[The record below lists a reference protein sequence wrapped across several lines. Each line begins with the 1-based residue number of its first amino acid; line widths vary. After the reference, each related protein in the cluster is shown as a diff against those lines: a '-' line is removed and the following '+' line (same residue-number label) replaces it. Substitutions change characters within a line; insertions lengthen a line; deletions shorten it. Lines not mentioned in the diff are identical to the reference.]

1 MNGIR
6 PEFQSFVNEYID
18 YCRLEKNLSGNSV
31 ISYTN
36 DLKNFF
42 GYISDL
48 QIRDL
53 NEITTDHIRGFLE
66 ELSNLELSETTSARY
81 HSSLKGFFSYNFLQE
96 YTERN
101 PMEKIKPPKLKKDLP
116 EVLSVEEIDLILNQI
131 HTTTTAG
138 QRDRAMIETLYACG
152 LRVSELTGL
161 AISDYFP
168 DEEMIRAFGKGSK
181 ERYIPVGNSAIKAI
195 NEYLTEARPIL
206 NKGKAGGIM
215 FLNGRGKKLS
225 RMGVWKIIQKYVAAA
240 GISKRVYPHIFRHS
254 FATHLIEGGADL
266 RAVQEML
273 GHTSI
278 TVTQIY
284 THVDRSFVKEIH
296 YLYHPRGK

>member
-18 YCRLEKNLSGNSV
+18 YCRLEKNLSGNSI

-101 PMEKIKPPKLKKDLP
+101 PMEKIKAPKLKKDLP

-181 ERYIPVGNSAIKAI
+181 ERYIPMGNSAIKAI

>member
-1 MNGIR
+1 MTGIQ
-6 PEFQSFVNEYID
+6 PEFHSFVNEYID
-18 YCRLEKNLSGNSV
+18 YCRLEKNLSENSV

-36 DLKNFF
+36 DLRNFF
-42 GYISDL
+42 NYISEL

-53 NEITTDHIRGFLE
+53 NEITTEHIKGFLQ
-66 ELSNLELSETTSARY
+66 ELSNLELSETTTARY

-101 PMEKIKPPKLKKDLP
+101 PMEKIRAPRLKKDLP
-116 EVLSVEEIDLILNQI
+116 EVLSIQEIDLILSRINN
-131 HTTTTAG
+131 TTYAG

-161 AISDYFP
+161 ALSDYFP
-168 DEEMIRAFGKGSK
+168 EEEMIRAFGKGSK
-181 ERYIPVGNSAIKAI
+181 ERYIPVGSSAINAI
-195 NEYLTEARPIL
+195 NLYLKETRPIL
-206 NKGKAGGIM
+206 NKGNAGGVM

-225 RMGVWKIIQKYVAAA
+225 RMGVWKIIQKYVSGA
-240 GISKRVYPHIFRHS
+240 GISRRVYPHIFRHS

-284 THVDRSFVKEIH
+284 THIDRNFVKEIH
-296 YLYHPRGK
+296 FLYHPRGK

>member
-101 PMEKIKPPKLKKDLP
+101 PMEKIKAPKLKKDLP

>member
-1 MNGIR
+1 MNGIQ

-31 ISYTN
+31 LSYTN

-42 GYISDL
+42 AYMAEL

-53 NEITTDHIRGFLE
+53 NEITIDHIRGFLE

-96 YTERN
+96 YIERN
-101 PMEKIKPPKLKKDLP
+101 PMEKIRAPKLKKDLP

-181 ERYIPVGNSAIKAI
+181 ERYIPVGQSAIKAI
-195 NEYLTEARPIL
+195 SEYLTEARPLL

-225 RMGVWKIIQKYVAAA
+225 RMGIWKIIQKYVSAA

-284 THVDRSFVKEIH
+284 THIDRNFVKEIH

>member
-18 YCRLEKNLSGNSV
+18 YCRLEKNLSGNSI

-101 PMEKIKPPKLKKDLP
+101 PMEKIKAPKLKKDLP

>member
-36 DLKNFF
+36 DLRNFF

-101 PMEKIKPPKLKKDLP
+101 PMEKIKAPKLKKELP

-168 DEEMIRAFGKGSK
+168 GEEMIRAFGKGSK

>member
-101 PMEKIKPPKLKKDLP
+101 PMEKIKAPKLKKDLP

-181 ERYIPVGNSAIKAI
+181 ERYIPMGNSAIKAI